1 MKGIYYDGKD
11 ALYREDIPMPVQKA
25 GESLVKIRMCAVC
38 NTDKEVRKGYRP
50 DFRGVIGH
58 EFVGEVLDS
67 PVKDLIKKRVV
78 GELNAACGKCIYCK
92 TGRPTHCDSRRV
104 LGMSDKDGA
113 FAEYMT
119 IDTDL
124 LHVIPDG
131 LPDEIAIF
139 TEPLAAALEILTQIH
154 IFPISALLFTHKR
167 VCGKQRA
174 DTNLAIEN
182 FNFQSSSDKNAA
194 VLGDGRLALLTAQ
207 VLALTG
213 IDLTVIGKHP
223 EKLELFKP
231 FAKVVTQGEREGY
244 EYVAECTGSETGLP
258 SALELVRKKGT
269 VILKSTYAGKLS
281 LDMSMVAVNEIT
293 IVGSRCGPFEP
304 ALKLLLEGKV
314 KLPPIE
320 LYDLMDFE
328 KAFASRAFKAGFTV

>member
-50 DFRGVIGH
+50 DFRGVMGH
-58 EFVGEVLDS
+58 EFVGEVLYS
-67 PVKDLIKKRVV
+67 PVKDLLKKRVV

-124 LHVIPDG
+124 LHVIPDS

-154 IFPISALLFTHKR
+154 ISP
-167 VCGKQRA
+167 
-174 DTNLAIEN
+174 
-182 FNFQSSSDKNAA
+182 DKNAA

-231 FAKVVTQGEREGY
+231 FAKVVTQGEQEGY

-328 KAFASRAFKAGFTV
+328 KAFASRAFKAGFTL

>member
-50 DFRGVIGH
+50 DFRGVMGH

-67 PVKDLIKKRVV
+67 PVKDLLKKRVV

-92 TGRPTHCDSRRV
+92 TGRPTHCNSRRV

-154 IFPISALLFTHKR
+154 ISP
-167 VCGKQRA
+167 
-174 DTNLAIEN
+174 
-182 FNFQSSSDKNAA
+182 DKNAA

-293 IVGSRCGPFEP
+293 IVGSRCGPFKP

>member
-50 DFRGVIGH
+50 DFRGVMGH

-67 PVKDLIKKRVV
+67 PIKDLLKKRVV

-154 IFPISALLFTHKR
+154 ISP
-167 VCGKQRA
+167 
-174 DTNLAIEN
+174 
-182 FNFQSSSDKNAA
+182 DKNAA

-328 KAFASRAFKAGFTV
+328 KAFASRAFKAGFTL

>member
-1 MKGIYYDGKD
+1 MEKTMKGIYYDGKD

-50 DFRGVIGH
+50 DFRGVMGH
-58 EFVGEVLDS
+58 EFVGEVLYS
-67 PVKDLIKKRVV
+67 PVKDLLKKRVV

-124 LHVIPDG
+124 LHVIPDS

-154 IFPISALLFTHKR
+154 ISP
-167 VCGKQRA
+167 
-174 DTNLAIEN
+174 
-182 FNFQSSSDKNAA
+182 DKNAA

-231 FAKVVTQGEREGY
+231 FAKVVTQGEQEGY

-328 KAFASRAFKAGFTV
+328 KAFASRAFKAGFTL

>member
-50 DFRGVIGH
+50 DFRGVMGH

-67 PVKDLIKKRVV
+67 PVKDLLKKRVV

-92 TGRPTHCDSRRV
+92 TGRPTHCNSRRV

-139 TEPLAAALEILTQIH
+139 TEPLAAALEILTQLH
-154 IFPISALLFTHKR
+154 ISP
-167 VCGKQRA
+167 
-174 DTNLAIEN
+174 
-182 FNFQSSSDKNAA
+182 DKNAA

>member
-38 NTDKEVRKGYRP
+38 KTDKEVRKGYRP
-50 DFRGVIGH
+50 DFRGVMGH

-154 IFPISALLFTHKR
+154 IFPHF
-167 VCGKQRA
+167 C
-174 DTNLAIEN
+174 
-182 FNFQSSSDKNAA
+182 AA
-194 VLGDGRLALLTAQ
+194 FCA
-207 VLALTG
+207 
-213 IDLTVIGKHP
+213 
-223 EKLELFKP
+223 
-231 FAKVVTQGEREGY
+231 
-244 EYVAECTGSETGLP
+244 
-258 SALELVRKKGT
+258 
-269 VILKSTYAGKLS
+269 
-281 LDMSMVAVNEIT
+281 
-293 IVGSRCGPFEP
+293 
-304 ALKLLLEGKV
+304 
-314 KLPPIE
+314 
-320 LYDLMDFE
+320 
-328 KAFASRAFKAGFTV
+328 

>member
-50 DFRGVIGH
+50 DFRGVMGH

-154 IFPISALLFTHKR
+154 ISP
-167 VCGKQRA
+167 
-174 DTNLAIEN
+174 
-182 FNFQSSSDKNAA
+182 DKNAA

-293 IVGSRCGPFEP
+293 IAGSRCGPFEP

-320 LYDLMDFE
+320 LYGLIDFE
-328 KAFASRAFKAGFTV
+328 KAFASRAFKAGFTL